1 MVEHVPR
8 FALVEN
14 SSFSLDEAR
23 STCQVT
29 LDYDETR
36 QLFEFVASNR
46 AVFVG
51 LTREGVQV
59 VIPTS
64 TGRLT
69 CFLDGRVACEGD
81 STERLVRSYD
91 VRAFEDLLTDCVS
104 SRLVINQSFLYWVV
118 EDCYGT

>member
-1 MVEHVPR
+1 MIEHVPR

-14 SSFSLDEAR
+14 SSFSLDEAFT
-23 STCQVT
+23 TCSVT

-36 QLFEFVASNR
+36 QLYEFVTSNR

-69 CFLDGRVACEGD
+69 CFLDGRVACDSD

-91 VRAFEDLLTDCVS
+91 VRAFEDLLTDSVR
-104 SRLVINQSFLYWVV
+104 SRLVLNRSFLYWVV

>member
-1 MVEHVPR
+1 MIEHVPR

-14 SSFSLDEAR
+14 SSFSLDEAFT
-23 STCQVT
+23 TCSVT

-36 QLFEFVASNR
+36 QLYEFVTSNR

-69 CFLDGRVACEGD
+69 CFLDGRVACDGD

-91 VRAFEDLLTDCVS
+91 VRAFEDLLTDSVR
-104 SRLVINQSFLYWVV
+104 SRLVLNRSFLYWVV